1 MSIIKFSIADV
12 EKATEKALNL
22 PDSKSY
28 ENDLSTATGITAEVR
43 QLILQFD
50 GLRREYLSKQ
60 NELRSNYSDEFVS
73 ILQQLN
79 DLGVDYTKIKEI
91 DLDVVKLAIFKENPG
106 VDV

>member
-12 EKATEKALNL
+12 EKALNL

-106 VDV
+106 IDV

>member
-12 EKATEKALNL
+12 KKALDI
-22 PDSKSY
+22 PDKSY
-28 ENDLSTATGITAEVR
+28 DNDLSKAVSIDAEVK

-73 ILQQLN
+73 ILQQLS

-91 DLDVVKLAIFKENPG
+91 DLDVVKLATSKENPG
-106 VDV
+106 IDV